1 MTDTEN
7 IDVLIIGAGISG
19 LVAAKVFKAA
29 GKKIKIIE
37 ASDGVGGRVRTDE
50 FDGFLL
56 DRGFQVLLTAYP
68 EAKRFLDYK
77 ALDLR
82 SFKPGAIVLNE
93 KGITEIGDP
102 LRDPESLFRTL
113 ASPVGSFT
121 DKLKMLS
128 LKLKLGGAN
137 IEQIFTRKET
147 TTIAYLINEGFSDK
161 ILNQFFKPFLSGIFL
176 EEQLHTS
183 SRMFEFVFKMFS
195 EGDTAIPAKGM
206 GKITEQLAE
215 GLKDD
220 ELTLNKTVAEISGG
234 QVTTADGDVYA
245 AKKVLIAT
253 AADHVPLPFKKTGV
267 LKNSVTEIY
276 FAADKAPFKKPLI
289 ALNASANKMVN
300 NVAVLN
306 NISPEYC
313 SDSRSLVSVSLIG
326 DFENENTNLLV
337 AKAIQE
343 LKQWYPE
350 CVNWKYLKTYHIPYA
365 LPNASTVEND
375 IAFSALKLSEEHF
388 ICGDHVLNG
397 SINAAMKSGRIA
409 AEGILSLIN

>member
-1 MTDTEN
+1 
-7 IDVLIIGAGISG
+7 
-19 LVAAKVFKAA
+19 
-29 GKKIKIIE
+29 
-37 ASDGVGGRVRTDE
+37 
-50 FDGFLL
+50 
-56 DRGFQVLLTAYP
+56 
-68 EAKRFLDYK
+68 
-77 ALDLR
+77 
-82 SFKPGAIVLNE
+82 
-93 KGITEIGDP
+93 
-102 LRDPESLFRTL
+102 
-113 ASPVGSFT
+113 
-121 DKLKMLS
+121 MLS

-147 TTIAYLINEGFSDK
+147 TTIAYLINECFSDK